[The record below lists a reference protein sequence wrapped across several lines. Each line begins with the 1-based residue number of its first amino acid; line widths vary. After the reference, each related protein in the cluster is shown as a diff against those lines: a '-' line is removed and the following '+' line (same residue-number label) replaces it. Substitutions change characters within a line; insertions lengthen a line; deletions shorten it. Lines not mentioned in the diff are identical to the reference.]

1 MSFESHLKIWTMELQ
16 QKHSVTLNVYDIQ
29 EQAKTEDIYQ
39 TLQIPPTAVSRK
51 VSGKEGV
58 DV

>member
-1 MSFESHLKIWTMELQ
+1 MELQ

-39 TLQIPPTAVSRK
+39 TLQTPPTAVSRK